1 MAAQQDN
8 NDRWTIRAV
17 VVLLGLIAIV
27 SLSVMG
33 WLALDG
39 KEIPEAIVALGSSS
53 AGALSALLARTSIG
67 GPAGPSVP

>member
-1 MAAQQDN
+1 MAAQQDV

-17 VVLLGLIAIV
+17 VVLLGVIALF
-27 SLSVMG
+27 SLTVMG

-39 KEIPEAIVALGSSS
+39 KDIPEAIVALGSSS
-53 AGALSALLARTSIG
+53 AGSLATLLARTSIG